1 MMTNFPMKLLRW
13 CGLLLLLGLLLGG
26 TLWLGVCLGQRERSA
41 VVCQTKSLGPTVSQ
55 LQRIGELAA
64 TRIHVTDV
72 MIAEGEGYRGSWL
85 IKGDALLSCDVSQA
99 KIVRVDTNARTATL
113 RLPPLHVT
121 SARVDHEKTRT
132 WSVER
137 NTWLPW
143 KWGDQ
148 GAFRDA
154 ALFHAQQLVE
164 SAAASDRHLA
174 PAQAQTELLIH
185 QMYDL
190 VDWKITVEWE

>member
-1 MMTNFPMKLLRW
+1 MIALSTKLMRG
-13 CGLLLLLGLLLGG
+13 CAVLLVLILLLGG
-26 TLWLGVCLGQRERSA
+26 SLWLGICLGRWDRA
-41 VVCQTKSLGPTVSQ
+41 DVAYQTKSIGPSVLQ

-64 TRIHVTDV
+64 ARIHVTDV
-72 MIAEGEGYRGSWL
+72 MTAEGEGYRGSWL
-85 IKGDALLSCDVSQA
+85 IKGDAQLSCDVSQA
-99 KIVRVDTNARTATL
+99 KIIRVDPIGRSATV

-154 ALFHAQQLVE
+154 ALAHAQKLVE
-164 SAAASDRHLA
+164 SAAASDRQIVPA
-174 PAQAQTELLIH
+174 KAQAELLIH
-185 QMYDL
+185 RMYDL
-190 VDWKITVEWE
+190 IDWKITVEWE